1 MHEHYRG
8 AKEEDEVNIALKEAG
23 ETGYWLEVIHS
34 AEYFTDDEFESMRA
48 DNEELVRLLTA
59 IIKTTKGKG
68 EE

>member
-1 MHEHYRG
+1 MQG
-8 AKEEDEVNIALKEAG
+8 MACKMNIALKEAG

-68 EE
+68 GE